1 MEHCSGLHASVEKAA
16 SQTVTL
22 EDIRGLHVPENK
34 YRGQKSTVCIVLLEN
49 PRRNQFLTAN
59 VSCQLEGRIQL
70 LKQSSARTVG
80 FNSRRF
86 SVMKYLLAIK

>member
-1 MEHCSGLHASVEKAA
+1 MEHCFGLQASVEKPA

-22 EDIRGLHVPENK
+22 EDRRTLDVPENK
-34 YRGQKSTVCIVLLEN
+34 HWEQKSTVCIVLLEN

-59 VSCQLEGRIQL
+59 VSCKLEGRMQL
-70 LKQSSARTVG
+70 LKQSSARTAG

-86 SVMKYLLAIK
+86 SVMKDLPAIK